1 MKDYWRDKYGP
12 RSEDFIE
19 GVIAGVEAFAIWKDG
34 KQMVGTLRIPLEKI
48 IKEIKKELS
57 ESK

>member
-19 GVIAGVEAFAIWKDG
+19 GIIAGVEAFAIWKDG
-34 KQMVGTLRIPLEKI
+34 KQMVGILRIPLEEI

-57 ESK
+57 ES